1 MKKYYFISDNL
12 DNLEQELE
20 RRAVVTPQ
28 IHVLSKNFPII

>member
-1 MKKYYFISDNL
+1 MKRYCFISDNL

-28 IHVLSKNFPII
+28 IHVLSKNVSII